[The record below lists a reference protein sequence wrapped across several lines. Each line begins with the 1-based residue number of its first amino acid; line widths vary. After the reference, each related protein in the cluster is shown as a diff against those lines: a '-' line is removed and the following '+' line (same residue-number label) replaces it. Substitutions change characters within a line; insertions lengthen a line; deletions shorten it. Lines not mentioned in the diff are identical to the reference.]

1 MKIIHT
7 IAEFRAYRRSRAG
20 DGGDGEGERGG
31 LAAFVPTM
39 GALHEGHAA
48 LVRRARRMA
57 DYAGRG
63 GKRGLALASIFVN
76 PTQFG
81 PGEDFGRY
89 PRTLDA
95 DVQLLAHAGC
105 DAVFVPSAAEMY
117 PEIQEMS
124 TGHALLGT
132 SIDPGPLA
140 NILEGAI
147 RPGHFRGVC
156 TVVAKLLN
164 IVEPSHLLLGQE
176 DYQQQ
181 AVLRLMCAELNMPVE
196 VVTCET
202 VREADGLAMSS
213 RNRYLSAEERGRAGA
228 IYQALTWAR
237 DAYLSGEKGAALLEA
252 GMEQRLVA
260 SGLLP
265 QYAVVADARTLKRF
279 RERSEG
285 EVNAE
290 GVLLIAAKLGATRLI
305 DNMLLQG

>member
-1 MKIIHT
+1 
-7 IAEFRAYRRSRAG
+7 
-20 DGGDGEGERGG
+20 
-31 LAAFVPTM
+31 
-39 GALHEGHAA
+39 
-48 LVRRARRMA
+48 
-57 DYAGRG
+57 
-63 GKRGLALASIFVN
+63 
-76 PTQFG
+76 
-81 PGEDFGRY
+81 
-89 PRTLDA
+89 
-95 DVQLLAHAGC
+95 
-105 DAVFVPSAAEMY
+105 
-117 PEIQEMS
+117 
-124 TGHALLGT
+124 
-132 SIDPGPLA
+132 
-140 NILEGAI
+140 
-147 RPGHFRGVC
+147 
-156 TVVAKLLN
+156 
-164 IVEPSHLLLGQE
+164 
-176 DYQQQ
+176 
-181 AVLRLMCAELNMPVE
+181 MPVE